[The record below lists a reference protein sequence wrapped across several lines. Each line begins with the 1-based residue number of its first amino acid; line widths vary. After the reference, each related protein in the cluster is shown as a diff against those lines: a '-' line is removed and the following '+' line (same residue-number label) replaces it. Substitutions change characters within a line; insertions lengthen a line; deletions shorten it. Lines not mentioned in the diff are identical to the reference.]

1 MTDMII
7 KNASYVKGAAA
18 YSQCIVSDLPQI
30 AIAGKSNVGKSSLI
44 NYLVN
49 DGKLARTS
57 KLPGRTRLINYFLIN
72 DGLEWEFLLAD
83 LPGYGFAKVSD
94 AEKLKWAD
102 LLENYLAK
110 EQQLKHVFFLVD
122 IRHEPTKDDVIM
134 YNYLFANSVPF
145 TIVATKADKLPKSQV
160 KNRCRAIA
168 NFLKVGADNVIPVS
182 SLNKTGKE
190 AVLCKIEQT
199 LNVHKLQMLEQYR
212 ETSLNFD
219 YPVAKAVWNDNGDK
233 RAVVLDREDG
243 NYFVVYQRLVSIPYD
258 EFLHSQ
264 AAARYFWEPFVDTKS
279 VYGSLQTALEEIELS
294 GYLK

>member
-1 MTDMII
+1 MVI
-7 KNASYVKGAAA
+7 KKASYVKGAAS
-18 YSQCIVSDLPQI
+18 YSQCIVSELPQI

-44 NYLVN
+44 NFLVN

-72 DGLEWEFLLAD
+72 EGNECEFLLAD

-102 LLENYLAK
+102 LLEKYLANERK
-110 EQQLKHVFFLVD
+110 LKHVFFLVD

-134 YNYLFANSVPF
+134 YNYLFHNNVPF
-145 TIVATKADKLPKSQV
+145 TIVATKSDKLPKSQV

-190 AVLCKIEQT
+190 AVLDKIEQI
-199 LNVHKLQMLEQYR
+199 L
-212 ETSLNFD
+212 
-219 YPVAKAVWNDNGDK
+219 
-233 RAVVLDREDG
+233 
-243 NYFVVYQRLVSIPYD
+243 
-258 EFLHSQ
+258 
-264 AAARYFWEPFVDTKS
+264 
-279 VYGSLQTALEEIELS
+279 TA
-294 GYLK
+294 

>member
-1 MTDMII
+1 MVI
-7 KNASYVKGAAA
+7 KKASYVKGAAT

-44 NYLVN
+44 NFLVN

-72 DGLEWEFLLAD
+72 EGDALEFLLAD

-102 LLENYLAK
+102 LLEKYLAN
-110 EQQLKHVFFLVD
+110 EAQLKHVFFLVD
-122 IRHEPTKDDVIM
+122 VRHDPTKDDAMM
-134 YNYLFANSVPF
+134 YNYLFANNVPF
-145 TIVATKADKLPKSQV
+145 TIIATKADKVPKSQV

-190 AVLCKIEQT
+190 AVLAKIEQILT
-199 LNVHKLQMLEQYR
+199 
-212 ETSLNFD
+212 F
-219 YPVAKAVWNDNGDK
+219 
-233 RAVVLDREDG
+233 
-243 NYFVVYQRLVSIPYD
+243 
-258 EFLHSQ
+258 
-264 AAARYFWEPFVDTKS
+264 
-279 VYGSLQTALEEIELS
+279 
-294 GYLK
+294 